1 MALINTISIP
11 ILDDAGNS
19 RRMVVHTPVAATVA
33 QIQTFWDLAAVELDV
48 LTGGIIGAPDLTLAL
63 TNPGGLKVTA
73 VDDTFNRQGAL
84 IGFGAADT
92 NYRWSQYLPALSD
105 AFISVG
111 QVSVGLAGFT
121 DWRDRMLSG
130 DAVVLPTNR
139 NGDDLDT
146 FIEAGLSF
154 RK

>member
-11 ILDDAGNS
+11 ISDDAGDT
-19 RRMVVHTPVAATVA
+19 RRVVFHTPASDTLAE
-33 QIQTFWDLAAVELDV
+33 IQTMWNLAAPELDA
-48 LTGGIIGAPDLTLAL
+48 LTGGIISAPDVTLAL

-73 VDDTFNRQGAL
+73 LLDHFNRQGVN

-92 NYRWSQYLPALSD
+92 NYRWGQYIPSLRDTLITA
-105 AFISVG
+105 G
-111 QVSVGLAGFT
+111 QVEVDLSGFT

-130 DAVVLPTNR
+130 DAVVLPTNEY
-139 NGDDLDT
+139 GDDLDT
-146 FIEAGLSF
+146 FIAAVLSF